1 MIVVSGALTP
11 AAGILKILSVFE
23 TNVLLHRVVSA
34 LDRAGD
40 RFLRAEFGISHSRI
54 VVMLLLHRGGP
65 TDQHDLAVKL
75 GVTDPAIS
83 GLVRELVRDGR
94 VSISADPT
102 NRRRRVVS
110 LTAPGAELVD
120 RAGRYLEERF
130 AALLVASDVDNDV
143 LFALLSRIDKTL
155 SQEGT

>member
-1 MIVVSGALTP
+1 M
-11 AAGILKILSVFE
+11 FE
-23 TNVLLHRVVSA
+23 TNVLLHRIVAA

-54 VVMLLLHRGGP
+54 VVMLLLHRDGP
-65 TDQHDLAVKL
+65 TNQHALAGRL
-75 GVTDPAIS
+75 GITDPAIS

-94 VSISADPT
+94 VSVEVSPS

-110 LTAPGAELVD
+110 LTASGAELVD
-120 RAGRYLEERF
+120 RAGRHLEERF
-130 AALLVASDVDNDV
+130 AALLTASGVDNDD

-155 SQEGT
+155 NQGGT